1 MLEILTMLVPSL
13 LIIIGLVIILDLYV
27 LIRKYLKLK
36 IDKLKKEN

>member
-1 MLEILTMLVPSL
+1 MLEILTMLVPSF

-36 IDKLKKEN
+36 IEKLKKEN

>member
-1 MLEILTMLVPSL
+1 MLEILTMLVPSF

-36 IDKLKKEN
+36 IEKLKEEN

>member
-1 MLEILTMLVPSL
+1 MLEILTMLVPSF

-36 IDKLKKEN
+36 IEKLKREN

>member
-1 MLEILTMLVPSL
+1 MLEILTMLVPSI

-36 IDKLKKEN
+36 IEKLKKEN

>member
-1 MLEILTMLVPSL
+1 MLEILTMLIPSF

-36 IDKLKKEN
+36 IEKFKKEN

>member
-1 MLEILTMLVPSL
+1 MLEILTMLVPSI

-36 IDKLKKEN
+36 IEKLKEEN

>member
-1 MLEILTMLVPSL
+1 MLEILTMLVPSF

-36 IDKLKKEN
+36 IEKLEKEN